1 MRVETQIKI
10 RHPLLRYF
18 GGKFRLAP
26 WIISHFPNHEIYVEP
41 FGGAGSVLLQKP
53 QIGCEVYNDLDLDV
67 YNLFA
72 VLRCPDC
79 ANLLIEQLQFTP
91 FHREFYLEAY
101 KDNTSNNIQKAVSLL
116 VKSFMSFSSNGC
128 FQKKSGFSSSTQKG
142 KTTDATT
149 WQKLPENIKSIVER
163 LRGVII
169 ENLPA
174 SQIINKHDSYKTLF
188 YLDPPY
194 LHNTRKTKKT
204 YKHEMT
210 SNDHEQLL
218 GQLNSIKGSA
228 VISVYDSEMYNDLL
242 AGWEKY
248 STTTRAASQRGTV
261 VKVECIWVKGATTC

>member
-116 VKSFMSFSSNGC
+116 VKSFMSFS
-128 FQKKSGFSSSTQKG
+128 
-142 KTTDATT
+142 
-149 WQKLPENIKSIVER
+149 L
-163 LRGVII
+163 
-169 ENLPA
+169 
-174 SQIINKHDSYKTLF
+174 INFDVF
-188 YLDPPY
+188 
-194 LHNTRKTKKT
+194 
-204 YKHEMT
+204 
-210 SNDHEQLL
+210 
-218 GQLNSIKGSA
+218 
-228 VISVYDSEMYNDLL
+228 
-242 AGWEKY
+242 
-248 STTTRAASQRGTV
+248 
-261 VKVECIWVKGATTC
+261 